1 MKTLNVN
8 IFGNEYKIKTD
19 EEGNLILTVAK
30 IVDQKMREVH
40 ERYPKLSRLETA
52 DYACLNL
59 VEDYLRQDKEKTE
72 WVKAQIGLLIEKLE
86 KVLY

>member
-1 MKTLNVN
+1 MKNLEVS

-19 EEGNLILTVAK
+19 DEGTFILNVAK
-30 IVDQKMREVH
+30 IVDSKMREVH
-40 ERYPKLSRLETA
+40 EKYPKLSRLETA

-72 WVKAQIGLLIEKLE
+72 WVKTRIGLLIEKLE
-86 KVLY
+86 RVV

>member
-1 MKTLNVN
+1 MKTLAVSV
-8 IFGNEYKIKTD
+8 FGNEYKIKTD
-19 EEGNLILTVAK
+19 DESNFILDVAK

-40 ERYPKLSRLETA
+40 EKYPKLSRLETA

-59 VEDYLRQDKEKTE
+59 VEDYLRKDKEKTE

-86 KVLY
+86 KVV

>member
-1 MKTLNVN
+1 MKTLDVS

-19 EEGNLILTVAK
+19 DEGNLILAVAK
-30 IVDQKMREVH
+30 IVDQKMREVK
-40 ERYPKLSRLETA
+40 EKYPKLSRLETA

-59 VEDYLRQDKEKTE
+59 VEDYLRQEKERTE

-86 KVLY
+86 KVV